1 MTSHERKR
9 MDRIEF
15 DEIVQ
20 VYAEVIPGADE
31 VLARIS
37 GDGTDWLDAW
47 PEVESDLILFL
58 HSALA
63 VPVML
68 PELRSVSGDAGVL
81 SACFQYLE
89 GLLKSEV
96 GYVLTAVKFSVFEEF
111 LESRDTLER
120 AMRMCLPVTRSSLVS
135 YLKED
140 FPATWRSL
148 AAPPNDPDS
157 FGL

>member
-1 MTSHERKR
+1 

-15 DEIVQ
+15 GEIVR
-20 VYAEVIPGADE
+20 VYADVIPGADE
-31 VLARIS
+31 VLARLS
-37 GDGTDWLDAW
+37 DDGDDWLDAW

-68 PELRSVSGDAGVL
+68 PELRSTPGDAEVL

-89 GLLKSEV
+89 GLLKSET
-96 GYVLTAVKFSVFEEF
+96 GYVLAAVKFGVFEEF
-111 LESRDTLER
+111 LESRDILER
-120 AMRMCLPVTRSSLVS
+120 VMRNCLPVTHSKLVS
-135 YLKED
+135 YLKEE

-148 AAPPNDPDS
+148 AASPRDPNS
-157 FGL
+157 LGF